1 MRERAARR
9 GWKEIH
15 RKTREKGR
23 TSMRVAISSTGPDLN
38 GNVDPRFGRCAYFIF
53 YDTDTGSWEAVPN
66 ANRDAAGGA
75 GIRTAQSVVDRGVE
89 TVITGNIGPNAMQVL
104 SGQVKVYTGFFG
116 TIEEALQAL
125 KAGGMSDTTSPTVKD
140 HAGMAGGGATGPGT
154 GMPGGGTGMG
164 GFPGP
169 GGGMGMGGGRGG
181 GMGGGRGGGRGRG
194 GRGGGRW

>member
-1 MRERAARR
+1 
-9 GWKEIH
+9 
-15 RKTREKGR
+15 
-23 TSMRVAISSTGPDLN
+23 MRVAISSTGPDLN

-53 YDTDTGSWEAVPN
+53 YDTDTGDWEAVPN
-66 ANRDAAGGA
+66 GNRDAAGGA

-89 TVITGNIGPNAMQVL
+89 AVVTGNIGPNAMQVL

-125 KAGGMSDTTSPTVKD
+125 KAGGMSDTTSHTVKD
-140 HAGMAGGGATGPGT
+140 HAGMAGGQSAGGFQGPGT
-154 GMPGGGTGMG
+154 AGGQSAG

-181 GMGGGRGGGRGRG
+181 GRGGGGRGGGGRG
-194 GRGGGRW
+194 AGRW